1 MTNQTISDFRRDTI
15 TAEEQAMID
24 AHIRKH
30 GVTRCPYGERTTEP
44 TYIWNGKDLIPD
56 GMKMGWRAQIKNAVE
71 ARRKAN
77 IMRADVQEAKR
88 RREAIKPL
96 IAAGFTAKEIAAR
109 YGISVKRIRDDA
121 KRLGTPCRN
130 PQSTT
135 IEEWLA
141 NQ

>member
-1 MTNQTISDFRRDTI
+1 MTTQTVNDFRRDTI

-30 GVTRCPYGERTTEP
+30 GITQCKYGQRAIEP
-44 TYIWNGKDLIPD
+44 TYTWDGKTLVPD

-77 IMRADVQEAKR
+77 LMRSDVQEAKR
-88 RREAIKPL
+88 RREAIRPL

-109 YGISVKRIRDDA
+109 YGITVKRIRDDA
-121 KRLGTPCRN
+121 KRIGTPCRN

>member
-1 MTNQTISDFRRDTI
+1 MTRQKIADFKVDAISASD
-15 TAEEQAMID
+15 QALID
-24 AHIRKH
+24 AYITKN
-30 GVTRCPYGERTTEP
+30 GITQCKYGERTTEP